1 MSHGCKS
8 NAGWQGVRRPAMQL
22 LLGTLLLGN
31 HVVMIRKTDSF
42 RLGLWLSS
50 KGFWLPLVGI
60 VLEGSHGPDVR
71 GRDEYM
77 EKFVALAATVRPG
90 RLA

>member
-1 MSHGCKS
+1 
-8 NAGWQGVRRPAMQL
+8 MQLLLGTL

-50 KGFWLPLVGI
+50 RGFWLPLVGI
-60 VLEGSHGPDVR
+60 VLGGSHGPDVR